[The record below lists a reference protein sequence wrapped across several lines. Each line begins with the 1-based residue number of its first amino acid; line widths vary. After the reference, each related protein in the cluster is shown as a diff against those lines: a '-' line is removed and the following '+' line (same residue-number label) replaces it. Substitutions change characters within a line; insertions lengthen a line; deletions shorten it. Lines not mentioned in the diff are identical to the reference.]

1 MHDCPGTP
9 VVLLGPEVLP
19 EVEVIFPQVKI
30 GRVSHSGVLLLHYFL
45 PDWLQ
50 TIHLPIEFLKEVLN
64 DGVRP
69 ASAGE
74 VSGENIED
82 LLEHLIHDQYGI
94 FLPEL
99 LCLLHLLR
107 HLEVHPE
114 LEAMLRS

>member
-1 MHDCPGTP
+1 M
-9 VVLLGPEVLP
+9 LLGLEVLP
-19 EVEVIFPQVKI
+19 EVEVVFLQVKI

-45 PDWLQ
+45 LDWLQ

-99 LCLLHLLR
+99 LFLHHLLGD
-107 HLEVHPE
+107 LEVHPG
-114 LEAMLRS
+114 LQAMLRSCR